1 MAMFKRVALGAGIGL
16 IAVVVGIDTG
26 CSERTAEPAQA
37 PPRIRSPRETEAT
50 KPETPP
56 PAPEPVKAES
66 HFHSSAEWVEIVALT
81 DGATRGDIEAVFDEG
96 RNKFTIDA
104 EGVSEFLLDVCRV
117 KVNWTRPVIL
127 KIDGRNSELRKRDY
141 CRLRMRM
148 VGRGA
153 WEVVE

>member
-1 MAMFKRVALGAGIGL
+1 MLRRTALGMGIGL
-16 IAVVVGIDTG
+16 LALVAAIDAG

-37 PPRIRSPRETEAT
+37 PPRIRSPRETEAA
-50 KPETPP
+50 TPKTP
-56 PAPEPVKAES
+56 APAPEPVKAES
-66 HFHSSAEWVEIVALT
+66 PFHSSAEWVEIVALS
-81 DGATRGDIEAVFDEG
+81 DGATSGAIEAGFDEG

-104 EGVSEFLLDVCRV
+104 TGVSEFLLDVCRV
-117 KVNWTRPVIL
+117 KVNWNRPVIL

-148 VGRGA
+148 VGSGA